1 MTVAVLAVI
10 IVTVVSIMLIADGL
24 VRIVKLSIRRL
35 NDSDGNGKDL

>member
-1 MTVAVLAVI
+1 MTVAVSAVVM
-10 IVTVVSIMLIADGL
+10 VTVVSIMLIVDGL